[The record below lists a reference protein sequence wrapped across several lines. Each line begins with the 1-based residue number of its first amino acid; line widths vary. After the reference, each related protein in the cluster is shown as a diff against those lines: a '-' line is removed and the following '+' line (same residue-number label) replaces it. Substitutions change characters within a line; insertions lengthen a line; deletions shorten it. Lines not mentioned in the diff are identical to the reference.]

1 MHSPSPS
8 FPSFLSLSVSLA
20 PSCSLLALWVLLP
33 GCQHQF
39 FVEEWFQIQHVSAR
53 EVMWGKWQELGSRSL
68 AHTGL
73 GQWVGQECFI
83 TLLVRDCS
91 RAEVTP
97 NSFPA
102 PAELPVGKLDSEL
115 PSGCQTSG
123 EELISTT
130 APHPHHS
137 SPVGLED
144 KNWLPEN
151 KSLPGG
157 MEAGTRELACGQ

>member
-1 MHSPSPS
+1 M
-8 FPSFLSLSVSLA
+8 
-20 PSCSLLALWVLLP
+20 
-33 GCQHQF
+33 
-39 FVEEWFQIQHVSAR
+39 
-53 EVMWGKWQELGSRSL
+53 
-68 AHTGL
+68 
-73 GQWVGQECFI
+73 GQECFI

-130 APHPHHS
+130 APHPHPSTLVGRAKVSQEAWRQRPESWPVDTKWWALRHPAGQARSHLQVFAPAVSSAWPSLLDLWPLDLCPAHS
-137 SPVGLED
+137 FLLFGLIS
-144 KNWLPEN
+144 KVTSSQTTLL
-151 KSLPGG
+151 SVV
-157 MEAGTRELACGQ
+157 